1 MIKEDGVQCK
11 TYKIYFIDISSILKL
26 NNYVMTNDFTKIEPG
41 GSLLIAWQL
50 KDKKVVLI
58 GGGEV
63 AAGRIVNLLNAD
75 ASKRYKSKTI
85 DFD

>member
-1 MIKEDGVQCK
+1 MDQPKYTTI
-11 TYKIYFIDISSILKL
+11 
-26 NNYVMTNDFTKIEPG
+26 NPG

-50 KDKKVVLI
+50 KGNKVVLV

-75 ASKRYKSKTI
+75 ASKFTNTI
-85 DFD
+85 IKNCKNVSNIEFKELLYSVQKVV

>member
-1 MIKEDGVQCK
+1 MDQPKYTTI
-11 TYKIYFIDISSILKL
+11 
-26 NNYVMTNDFTKIEPG
+26 NPG

-50 KDKKVVLI
+50 KGKKVVLV

-75 ASKRYKSKTI
+75 ASKFTNTIIKSCKNELLN
-85 DFD
+85 

>member
-1 MIKEDGVQCK
+1 MDQPKYTTI
-11 TYKIYFIDISSILKL
+11 
-26 NNYVMTNDFTKIEPG
+26 NPG

-50 KDKKVVLI
+50 KGKKVVLV

-75 ASKRYKSKTI
+75 ASKLLILLLKIVKTSY
-85 DFD
+85 

>member
-1 MIKEDGVQCK
+1 M
-11 TYKIYFIDISSILKL
+11 SSASKYTEIQS
-26 NNYVMTNDFTKIEPG
+26 G

-50 KDKKVVLI
+50 KNKIVVLI

-75 ASKRYKSKTI
+75 ASE
-85 DFD
+85 

>member
-1 MIKEDGVQCK
+1 MDQPKYTPI
-11 TYKIYFIDISSILKL
+11 
-26 NNYVMTNDFTKIEPG
+26 NPG

-50 KDKKVVLI
+50 KGKKVVLV

-75 ASKRYKSKTI
+75 ASKLLILLLKIVKTSY
-85 DFD
+85 